1 VKFNS
6 IEKSEKS
13 TFKCSISLLRKA
25 ERKIM
30 PNDFVNR
37 SINISTP
44 NYDKRNL
51 LNYIG
56 NKFATHAK
64 TAKKEKRRKPSYL
77 IAAGE

>member
-1 VKFNS
+1 
-6 IEKSEKS
+6 
-13 TFKCSISLLRKA
+13 
-25 ERKIM
+25 M